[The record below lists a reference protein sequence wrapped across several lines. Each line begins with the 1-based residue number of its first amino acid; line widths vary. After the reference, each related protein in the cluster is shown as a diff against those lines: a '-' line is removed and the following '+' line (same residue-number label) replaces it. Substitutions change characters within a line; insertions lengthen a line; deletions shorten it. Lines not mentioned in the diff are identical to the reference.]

1 MFLGWVFRNFQS
13 KFSGRF
19 PAAVWLEC
27 SYYPADIYVFNVK
40 NGNTRTMCDTC
51 SKLTIKTP
59 EGRHWR
65 CSGAFIVNSE
75 HNSHIFLVVQMFTV
89 NKQMFC
95 WVGKHMIK
103 ISNKSTGLL
112 SNYVSS
118 KVTKKLPQQC
128 HLRLSLWLYQ

>member
-1 MFLGWVFRNFQS
+1 MFLGRVFRNFQS

-19 PAAVWLEC
+19 PAAVWVRMFILPSRYLRVQRQEWKH
-27 SYYPADIYVFNVK
+27 ADI
-40 NGNTRTMCDTC
+40 C